1 MKALHLLVVGIL
13 LLLTAC
19 GSHQVNVDISSTANL
34 NVNRYN
40 EALPVV
46 VRIYQLTDAQAF
58 NNASFE
64 DLWKKDAL
72 TLGSTLLTK
81 EELTLQPS
89 SKQTVSFERH
99 EAAQYVGLFA
109 MFRNRDDN
117 QWRVVKKLSDSYFS
131 FSTEMNVLV
140 TSNTVEFAD
149 QKQKVAP

>member
-1 MKALHLLVVGIL
+1 MNALRLFVILAGLV
-13 LLLTAC
+13 LTAC
-19 GSHQVNVDISSTANL
+19 GSHKVNVDISSTANL

-72 TLGSTLLTK
+72 TLGSSLLTK

-89 SKQTVSFERH
+89 SKETISFEKH

-117 QWRVVKKLSDSYFS
+117 KWRIVKQLSDGYFS
-131 FSTEMNVLV
+131 FSTQMNVLV

-149 QKQKVAP
+149 QKQKTAP